1 MGDFTVTLLG
11 TGTPTLTPDRLGIS
25 TLIKAGGTSLLF
37 DCGRAAAL
45 RLHQAEGTFTNAT
58 DLFLIHLHS
67 DHVSGIS
74 DLWLTGL
81 LAAHGARKQP
91 LKLYGPHGTA
101 EMAPPKWQHT
111 YNWRFLRMWR
121 PGAYKEESAG

>member
-11 TGTPTLTPDRLGIS
+11 TGTPTPTPDRLGIS

-81 LAAHGARKQP
+81 LAANGARKQP

-101 EMAPPKWQHT
+101 EMATHLQLA
-111 YNWRFLRMWR
+111 F
-121 PGAYKEESAG
+121 SADVEARSVQRRIGGIE